1 MERERGILDHWN
13 GHHEGAEGSADRLD
27 SHADAMWAYAGDC
40 DRWGLG
46 SEAAAAR
53 KKTIEMRVGAL
64 LRRALLPGAG
74 PAEDGDPA

>member
-13 GHHEGAEGSADRLD
+13 SHRDGREASAHSLD
-27 SHADAMWAYAGDC
+27 SGADAMWAYAGDC

-53 KKTIEMRVGAL
+53 KRAVEMRVGAL
-64 LRRALLPGAG
+64 LRRALLLATG
-74 PAEDGDPA
+74 PAEDDPA